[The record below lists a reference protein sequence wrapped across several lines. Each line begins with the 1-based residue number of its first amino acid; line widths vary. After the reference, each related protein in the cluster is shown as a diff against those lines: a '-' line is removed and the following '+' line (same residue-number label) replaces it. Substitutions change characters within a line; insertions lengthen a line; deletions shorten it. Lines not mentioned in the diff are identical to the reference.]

1 MDSVKYSINQIPR
14 CKISIGRE
22 GEALKIPFQEYTF
35 GSFVDRIMQIDFPV
49 QVRLKV
55 ACFFTQFDNWDT
67 SSPFSLWALFNSRG
81 FRIDQMGEIRVLS
94 KLYFDTQLRQKKMAT
109 FYAYLNSES
118 KLLLLFTDEK
128 AEAIDQTVGEM
139 AETAS
144 GIYCMFTSP
153 RTLRDIRSKI
163 MEGFPSSVCFYFTA
177 KHFSQFARKGETRPH
192 IDRTIVYF
200 GDDALQALEELQQYY
215 GVSPRIMRYRIP
227 DVGSYEIKNTG
238 CFTLLKTEDPIPA
251 KQLLMRMVDWTSV
264 LVLRSRQI
272 IERSDFILIPLKTEE
287 KTFEIPKLIPWAV
300 RFSKALDNL
309 DAESLME
316 SMVSE
321 GYTLFN
327 YVMPKGSF
335 RLNGMVLDE
344 KKGNV
349 FTIDVD
355 SNRMIIAPKDK
366 ISFDA
371 FLRFFATIVE
381 NFDPQATVEE
391 FV

>member
-1 MDSVKYSINQIPR
+1 
-14 CKISIGRE
+14 
-22 GEALKIPFQEYTF
+22 LKIPFQEYTF
-35 GSFVDRIMQIDFPV
+35 ASFVNKILEMDFPI
-49 QVRLKV
+49 QARLKV
-55 ACFFTQFDNWDT
+55 ACFFTQFDRWGTNST
-67 SSPFSLWALFNSRG
+67 FSLWALFNSRG
-81 FRIDQMGEIRVLS
+81 FHIDQMGDIHVLS
-94 KLYFDTQLRQKKMAT
+94 KLYFDTALRQKKMAT

-118 KLLLLFTDEK
+118 RLLLLFTDEK
-128 AEAIDQTVGEM
+128 SEAIDQTVEEM
-139 AETAS
+139 AETTS
-144 GIYCMFTSP
+144 GIYCMFTGP
-153 RTLRDIRSKI
+153 RTLQDIRSKI
-163 MEGFPSSVCFYFTA
+163 VESYPSSVCFYFTA

-192 IDRTIVYF
+192 IERTIVYY
-200 GDDALQALEELQQYY
+200 GDDALKALEEMQQYY

-227 DVGSYEIKNTG
+227 DVGNYEIKSTG

-251 KQLLMRMVDWTSV
+251 KQLLLRLVDWTSV

-287 KTFEIPKLIPWAV
+287 KMFEIPKLIPWTV
-300 RFSKALDNL
+300 KFSKALDYS
-309 DAESLME
+309 DAESLVE